1 MVHDGHMNVGVPQNG
16 MVLAYLTRPGRQNRV
31 PLPVVVRPEEVED
44 PYTGLGSHPEVVE
57 RIWNELGGSLP
68 RDCRSVVH
76 SAPVLLHP
84 ETGTIFVLA
93 LGTGYGL
100 RLPPP
105 LIQVAISRGARIS
118 VPYTYGGDMNT
129 HRDLGPDW
137 VLGAWLAAE
146 TGWCVQAFKY
156 FGRPGDTEPESQP

>member
-1 MVHDGHMNVGVPQNG
+1 MAHDGHINVDVPQNS
-16 MVLAYLTRPGRQNRV
+16 MVLAYLTRPGRPNPV
-31 PLPVVVRPEEVED
+31 PLPPVVRPEEVAD
-44 PYTGLGSHPEVVE
+44 PYTRLGAHPEVVR
-57 RIWNELGGSLP
+57 RIWDELGSSFP
-68 RDCRSVVH
+68 RICRSVVH

-105 LIQVAISRGARIS
+105 LIQIAISRGARTS
-118 VPYTYGGDMNT
+118 VRYTDGDEMNAR
-129 HRDLGPDW
+129 RDLGHDW

-146 TGWCVQAFKY
+146 PKWCIRAFEY
-156 FGRPGDTEPESQP
+156 FGRFG